1 MTLAIGIDI
10 GGTFT
15 DFVLEAPSLDG
26 PRRHTLK
33 LATTPTQPERAVLD
47 GVRLLLA
54 SAGARIG
61 DVSRLVHGTTLAT
74 NALIERRGARTA
86 FLTTAGF
93 RDVLVTGNES
103 RAAQYELFYRK
114 PTPLVP
120 RRWRLPVGGRIGAQ
134 GQELAPLDEAA
145 VIAHAAEMRAGGIES
160 IAVGYLHAYAAP
172 AHERRTGEILADLLP
187 DIPVSLSCEVSP
199 EIREYERFCTTVA
212 NAYVRPVMAAYLA
225 RLQDGLRAQGLRVP
239 VLLMLSSGGL
249 ATVATAMRFPVR
261 LLESGPAGGAVFASR
276 IARHLG
282 IERALA
288 FDMGG
293 TTAKLCL
300 LDDGEPRRDSVFEVD
315 RSYRFAK
322 GSGMPVRV
330 PVIELVEIGAGGGSI
345 ARVDPTGRLRVGP
358 ESAGAEP
365 GPACFGRGGT
375 QPTVTDANLA
385 LGRLDPERFGGG
397 RVHLDAAAA
406 IAALCRVSDAAPMR
420 TAGIMI
426 EVVEAAMAA
435 AARVHAA
442 ERGAGLEDRVL
453 IAFGGGAPLHAIRL
467 AALLGVRRVIVPPDA
482 GVGSALGFLWATPSY
497 QAVRG
502 FPRRLEQVD
511 SADIAGVLDAL
522 ADQAMRIVRPAL
534 PAATPCV
541 VRRAAQLR
549 YRGQGQDVTV
559 PLSDDAPDATDIADR
574 FVAAYQALYGAPIPG
589 VGIDVI
595 ALSVTVSA
603 PPTPADLAVEP
614 AVAHQPRQLRERA
627 VWSAD
632 APMPTRWGVFDRAQ
646 LGPGACVTAPVLV
659 LEAGTTTA
667 VPAGW
672 TLHVDGSGMM
682 IIDRDAPATVLT
694 ASAA

>member
-15 DFVLEAPSLDG
+15 DFVLEQSSQDG
-26 PRRHTLK
+26 VRRHTLK
-33 LATTPTQPERAVLD
+33 LPTTPAEPDRAVLE

-54 SAGARIG
+54 SAGAEMG
-61 DVSRLVHGTTLAT
+61 DISRLVHGTTLAT

-114 PTPLVP
+114 PSPLVP
-120 RRWRLPVGGRIGAQ
+120 RRWRLPVGGRMGAR
-134 GQELAPLDEAA
+134 GQELAKLDEAA
-145 VIAHAAEMRAGGIES
+145 VIAHAADMRAGGIES

-172 AHERRTGEILADLLP
+172 AHELRTREILADLLP
-187 DIPVSLSCEVSP
+187 DVPISLSCEVSP

-212 NAYVRPVMAAYLA
+212 NAYVRPVLASYLA
-225 RLQDGLRAQGLRVP
+225 RLRDGLRSEGMRVP
-239 VLLMLSSGGL
+239 LLLMLSSGGL
-249 ATVATAMRFPVR
+249 ATVETAMRFPVR
-261 LLESGPAGGAVFASR
+261 LLESGPAGGAVFASH
-276 IARHLG
+276 IARQLG
-282 IERALA
+282 IDRALA

-345 ARVDPTGRLRVGP
+345 ARVDSTGRLRVGP

-385 LGRLDPERFGGG
+385 LGRLDPTRFSGG
-397 RVHLDAAAA
+397 RMHLDAEASF
-406 IAALCRVSDAAPMR
+406 AALRGLSDAAPVR
-420 TAGIMI
+420 NAGAMI
-426 EVVEAAMAA
+426 EVVEAAMAT

-453 IAFGGGAPLHAIRL
+453 IAFGGGAPLHAVRL
-467 AALLGVRRVIVPPDA
+467 AALLGVRRVVVPPEA
-482 GVGSALGFLWATPSY
+482 GVGSALGFLWATPSFE
-497 QAVRG
+497 AVRG
-502 FPRRLEQVD
+502 FPRRLEQLD
-511 SADIAGVLDAL
+511 GQELAAALDAL
-522 ADQAMRIVRPAL
+522 TEQAMRIVAPAL
-534 PAATPCV
+534 PPATSCI
-541 VRRAAQLR
+541 VRRTAQLR

-559 PLSDDAPDATDIADR
+559 SLSDDAWEAADIADR
-574 FVAAYQALYGAPIPG
+574 FVAAYRALYGAPIPG
-589 VGIDVI
+589 VGIDMI
-595 ALSVTVSA
+595 AVSVTVSA
-603 PPTPADLAVEP
+603 PPAPSDPAVENADAHHPRP
-614 AVAHQPRQLRERA
+614 AMERP

-632 APMPTRWGVFDRAQ
+632 APLPTNWSVFDRAR
-646 LGPGACVTAPVLV
+646 LGTGACLTAPLLV
-659 LEAGTTTA
+659 LESGTTTA

-672 TLHVDGSGMM
+672 TVCVDGRGMM
-682 IIDRDAPATVLT
+682 IIERDAASAVLT